1 MHLVYLIH
9 VLILCND
16 VIIDTNGSYLV
27 LLSTTP
33 SVQILYELNLTWEWK
48 TGNVAQEEGVE
59 SGNEENGPK
68 KIRLCVVNLNKNDP
82 YYEMVM
88 KKVTRKFYDKVEQF
102 SFSWD
107 LRFDFLCAYFPLKT
121 CLVIMFIR
129 LS

>member
-9 VLILCND
+9 VFILCND

-68 KIRLCVVNLNKNDP
+68 KIRFGVVNLNKNDP
-82 YYEMVM
+82 YYEMVI
-88 KKVTRKFYDKVEQF
+88 KKVILNFYGKVEQF
-102 SFSWD
+102 SFCSN
-107 LRFDFLCAYFPLKT
+107 LQFDFWC
-121 CLVIMFIR
+121 V
-129 LS
+129 